1 MHYSKRIFSTALLLA
16 SIFYAPWW
24 ATLFLAAVAAFY
36 FKKYYELIA
45 LGTFF
50 DILYGTNGGLA
61 MGYGMMGFMVAFVLF
76 LIIERAKKELR

>member
-1 MHYSKRIFSTALLLA
+1 MLKRTFSTFFLVV

-24 ATLFLAAVAAFY
+24 MTLAVAVGVAFY
-36 FKKYYELIA
+36 FKKYYEIIA

-50 DILYGTNGGLA
+50 DILYGTNGGFA
-61 MGYGMMGFMVAFVLF
+61 IGYGMMGFMVAFVLF